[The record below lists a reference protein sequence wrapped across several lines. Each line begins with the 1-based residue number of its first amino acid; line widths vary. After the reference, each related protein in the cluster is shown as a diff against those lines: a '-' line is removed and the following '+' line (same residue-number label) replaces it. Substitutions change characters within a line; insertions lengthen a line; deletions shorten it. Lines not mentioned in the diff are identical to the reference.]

1 MFIPRFCIYG
11 IGFAVVMMGE
21 IMKIRS
27 NVNVFGLLAMFIG
40 LFAMTASAQNRT
52 VLAEAERISGDS
64 FTFTARTAM
73 GANVYGVSR
82 PTKKTLDAIDAGL
95 TELFAVARK
104 NRYKKRL
111 NYSDYT
117 IYVAKADRTK
127 DFQNNYSPDIAIGAA
142 QYAGSV
148 YDKGGFIYAAGIVVA
163 LDPCAFMIAEHTKDF
178 QRVSEAVRNEGEH
191 LVLYQNDRKRF
202 AETSDHSKGGGHPIL
217 Q

>member
-1 MFIPRFCIYG
+1 MYVPRFFVYG
-11 IGFAVVMMGE
+11 IEFASVFAGE
-21 IMKIRS
+21 IMKMRS
-27 NVNVFGLLAMFIG
+27 NITLFGVLA
-40 LFAMTASAQNRT
+40 LFLGIFAVTASAQNRT
-52 VLAEAERISGDS
+52 VLAEARRISGDS
-64 FTFTARTAM
+64 FTFTVRTPM
-73 GANVYGVSR
+73 GASVYGVSR
-82 PTKKTLDAIDAGL
+82 PTKKTLDAIDVGL
-95 TELFAVARK
+95 MELFAVARS

-117 IYVAKADRTK
+117 IYIAKADRTK
-127 DFQNNYSPDIAIGAA
+127 DFQNNYSPDIAVGAA

-202 AETSDHSKGGGHPIL
+202 SETSDHSKGGGHPIL